1 MTTPFH
7 PRTLGPQSPRLQA
20 APDPRT
26 SAQACEAAGDLAG
39 ALAAYEAALAINP
52 EDVTVLAGLARLAGR
67 MEMPQQALAWWE
79 QVLSLDPASLEAV
92 DGRGRSLADLHRY
105 GDAVEVLRSAI
116 LEHPHE
122 ARLWNTLG
130 VVLNQQGDSAA
141 ALVFF
146 DEAVRL
152 EPHFAAALYN
162 RGDVRFDLGELAY
175 AEADFDA
182 AARHAANPGQ
192 TTAIAFARALLC
204 LHRGDLGR
212 GWDAYEARL
221 DPDHPSAP
229 MFEAPGAP
237 WTPEIPLDG
246 AHLLVIAEQGLG
258 DEIMF
263 ASVLG
268 DVLAALGSNGR
279 LSVAVEPR
287 LVNLLQRG
295 LPAAAVCAHVT
306 ERRAG
311 RPYRTAPALEVDP
324 FVAGRPVTL
333 WAPLASLPRRFRR
346 TPAAFE
352 GAAACLQPDLA
363 RVAHW
368 RAWLGGRRAVG
379 LSWRSGLLSGRRRR
393 HYPELETWSPVLKAA
408 EVSFVNLHYG
418 ATDEELAGLE
428 ALGGAPVL
436 RPPGLDLREDL
447 DGLAALCVALDLV
460 VSVPNATA
468 ALAAACGAPV
478 WFLSGPAAWPRL
490 GTQTYPWYPR
500 ARSFPAERFGAWEPV
515 MAAVASALRET

>member
-1 MTTPFH
+1 MTTPSH
-7 PRTLGPQSPRLQA
+7 PWIPGPQSPPLQA

-39 ALAAYEAALAINP
+39 ALAAYEAALAICP
-52 EDVTVLAGLARLAGR
+52 DDVEALAGLARLAGR

-79 QVLSLDPASLEAV
+79 QVLAKEPSSLEAV

-105 GDAVEVLRSAI
+105 GDAVEVLRAAI

-122 ARLWNTLG
+122 ARLWNCLG

-141 ALVFF
+141 ALAFF

-182 AARHAANPGQ
+182 AARHAGSPGQ
-192 TTAIAFARALLC
+192 TAAIAFARALLH

-212 GWDAYEARL
+212 GWDAYDARL

-229 MFEAPGAP
+229 VFEAPGAP
-237 WTPEIPLDG
+237 WTPETPLDG
-246 AHLLVIAEQGLG
+246 AHLLAIAEQGLG

-263 ASVLG
+263 AGVLG
-268 DVLAALGSNGR
+268 DVLAALGPEGR

-287 LVNLLQRG
+287 LVDLLQRG
-295 LPAAAVCAHVT
+295 LPAAAVCAHAT

-311 RPYRTAPALEVDP
+311 RPHRSAPMLATELLAAE
-324 FVAGRPVTL
+324 RPVTL

-352 GAAACLQPDLA
+352 GAAAYLQPEPA
-363 RVAHW
+363 RVEHW

-393 HYPELETWSPVLKAA
+393 HYPELEAWSPVLKTA
-408 EVSFVNLHYG
+408 EVSFVNLQYG
-418 ATDEELAGLE
+418 AMDEELASLE

-436 RPPGLDLREDL
+436 RPPNLDLREDL
-447 DGLAALCVALDLV
+447 DDLAALCTALDLV

-490 GTQTYPWYPR
+490 GTQGYPWYPCT
-500 ARSFPAERFGAWEPV
+500 RSFAAERFGAWGPV
-515 MAAVASALRET
+515 MAAVASALRQA